1 MAKKKKMPQPVVKQ
15 AAVVRAPMSGTDT
28 IVWVCLHLLVIL
40 VPIAMSNTSIWGG
53 QGLPLTYDQ
62 FDIVK
67 VFLQRAIMLVA
78 VGAWAWGLLMKGGR
92 VRFTKVEWLVLA
104 FLGWVV
110 LTSALSI
117 HPATAVFG
125 KYRRFEGLISF
136 VNYAVVFFLALQ
148 IVDRPSR
155 IRSLAR
161 SLVIGGV
168 LVAFYGVLQFMGAD
182 PAKWGSLPFE
192 TNRAFSTFGNPDLLG
207 GYLIFPLAI
216 SLGLALSEEKV
227 WARVTYWFSFLLV
240 AFCWLVAFVRGA
252 WIGGAFAI
260 ALLVFAVI
268 WAKSKMTTVDWSFG
282 GAIAAIFGVITVKS
296 LASPSEVTNVLAR
309 LTSIFDF
316 KAGSALTRFQI
327 WEAAWGAI
335 KARPIT
341 GWGADTFRLL
351 FPRFKPLAYTQ
362 TAGYLSVA
370 DNVHNYPLQ
379 LATALGIP
387 GLLMLYGLFIWGL
400 VVSAPQ
406 AFARGKGVERLML
419 AAFWAAAAGYLLH
432 LFFGLSVTG
441 STVFLWLSVGVL
453 LSPGASVKEVKAPSW
468 GVYAVTAVV
477 IVLAVLSVAN
487 VRYIMADNFY
497 LKARVVDSGMQ
508 RVTDI
513 EKAISYN
520 PYNDMYRSELGL
532 AWQDLFVSAI
542 SQGVPTDAAKQ
553 QEALGYFQNAEQK
566 LTEAIDFVPTEYD
579 NYVFLANLYN
589 QGGYYIDPKYIE
601 DAVRIA
607 KKGVEVEPFGPA
619 IRVQLAFAYTNLGQ
633 YDDAI
638 AAAQAAAEM
647 DSNYLEAWVALGDA
661 SRLSGKLPEAKVA
674 YERALSM
681 QPGRTDLAQSLS
693 AVEASMTTTGTAT
706 GTAQ

>member
-1 MAKKKKMPQPVVKQ
+1 MAKKKKTQQPVVKEAL
-15 AAVVRAPMSGTDT
+15 AARAPMSVTDR
-28 IVWVCLHLLVIL
+28 IVWVSLHLLVIL

-53 QGLPLTYDQ
+53 QGLPLTFDQ

-78 VGAWAWGLLMKGGR
+78 VGAWAWGLLTKGGR
-92 VRFTKVEWLVLA
+92 VRFTKVEWLVLV
-104 FLGWVV
+104 FLGWVI
-110 LTSALSI
+110 LTSVLSI

-136 VNYAVVFFLALQ
+136 VNYMVVFFLALQ
-148 IVDRPSR
+148 VVDRPSR

-168 LVAFYGVLQFMGAD
+168 VVAFYGVLQFIGAD
-182 PAKWGSLPFE
+182 PARWGSLPFE

-227 WARVTYWFSFLLV
+227 WARISYWFAFLLV

-252 WIGGAFAI
+252 WIGGAFALV
-260 ALLVFAVI
+260 LLVFAAV
-268 WAKSKMTTVDWSFG
+268 WAKSKMTAVDWSFG
-282 GAIAAIFGVITVKS
+282 GAIAAIFGIVTVKS

-351 FPRFKPLAYTQ
+351 FPKFKPLAYTQ

-379 LATALGIP
+379 LATALGVP

-400 VVSAPQ
+400 VISAPRV
-406 AFARGKGVERLML
+406 FARGKGIERLTL
-419 AAFWAAAAGYLLH
+419 AAFWAAAAGYLVH

-441 STVFLWLSVGVL
+441 STVFLWLSMGVL
-453 LSPGASVKEVKAPSW
+453 LSPGATVKEVKAPSW
-468 GVYAVTAVV
+468 GLYAAAVV
-477 IVLAVLSVAN
+477 LGLCVILSIAN
-487 VRYIMADNFY
+487 VRYIMADSFY
-497 LKARVVDSGMQ
+497 LKGRVVDSGLQ
-508 RVTDI
+508 RVADV
-513 EKAISYN
+513 EKAIAYN

-532 AWQDLFVSAI
+532 AWQDLFISSI
-542 SQGVPTDAAKQ
+542 SQGTPADAAQ
-553 QEALGYFQNAEQK
+553 RQEAQRYFDAAEEA
-566 LTEAIDFVPTEYD
+566 LTKAIDFVPTEYD

-589 QGGYYIDPKYIE
+589 QGGYYLDINYVSK
-601 DAVRIA
+601 AVEIA

-633 YDDAI
+633 YDDAV

-647 DSNYLEAWVALGDA
+647 DTNYLEAWAALGDA
-661 SRLSGKLPEAKVA
+661 SRLSGKFAEAKAA
-674 YERALSM
+674 YERALVI
-681 QPGRTDLAQSLS
+681 QPGRSDLVQSLA
-693 AVEASMTTTGTAT
+693 AVEASMTSTGTAT
-706 GTAQ
+706 ETAK